1 MPPQA
6 CLVGGMQLFT
16 CLQPLNFMMSPCF
29 SYAEAC
35 EEPKNLWENIWSES
49 VDHNRDAKWLKRMAA
64 YEFSGSQEK
73 INHLLF
79 LDALKLYSQ
88 NEKGLDLLVQKKFS
102 VKIQEWSSVQK
113 CAMLVIEKG
122 QIVKS
127 VRVARC

>member
-1 MPPQA
+1 
-6 CLVGGMQLFT
+6 
-16 CLQPLNFMMSPCF
+16 MMSPCF

-64 YEFSGSQEK
+64 YEFSGSYEK

-88 NEKGLDLLVQKKFS
+88 NEKGLDLLVQKKF
-102 VKIQEWSSVQK
+102 
-113 CAMLVIEKG
+113 
-122 QIVKS
+122 
-127 VRVARC
+127 